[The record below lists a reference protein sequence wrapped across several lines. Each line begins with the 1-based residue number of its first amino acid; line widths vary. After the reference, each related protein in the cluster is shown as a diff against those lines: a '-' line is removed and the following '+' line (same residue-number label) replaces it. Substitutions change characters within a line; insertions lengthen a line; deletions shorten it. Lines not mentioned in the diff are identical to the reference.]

1 VKRLGLSAVVL
12 LLLACTKNHAGVSE
26 ATVDQV
32 AQWLKEG
39 SATVFDANNDSFRQ
53 SNGTV
58 EGAVL
63 LSSYKDYD
71 LKVLGEDKARQIV
84 FYCSNRL

>member
-1 VKRLGLSAVVL
+1 MKRLGFGL
-12 LLLACTKNHAGVSE
+12 LFLLAAACTKNHAGVSE
-26 ATVDQV
+26 ASVEQV
-32 AQWLKEG
+32 AQWMKDG
-39 SATVFDANNDSFRQ
+39 RATVFDANNDSFRQ

-63 LSSYKDYD
+63 LASYKDYD
-71 LKVLGEDKARQIV
+71 LTVLGEDKSRQLV